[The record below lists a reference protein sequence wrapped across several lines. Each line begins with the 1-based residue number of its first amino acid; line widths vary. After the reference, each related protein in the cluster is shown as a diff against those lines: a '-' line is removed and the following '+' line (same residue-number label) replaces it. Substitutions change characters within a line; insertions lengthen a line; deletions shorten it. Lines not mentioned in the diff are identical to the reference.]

1 MTRDFVRP
9 SAVEIVAEQRMP
21 QMREMHA
28 NLMRAPGLK
37 GQPQETVPAVR
48 RDGLIMRPRGLPGG
62 GDAAQDDAR
71 QGARNGRVD
80 DVRRRR

>member
-1 MTRDFVRP
+1 MESVTRDLVRVA
-9 SAVEIVAEQRMP
+9 AVEVVAEQGVSE
-21 QMREMHA
+21 MREMHA

-80 DVRRRR
+80 DA